1 MPLARASRWI
11 LSAGRNR
18 NFRPP
23 AHGEAVVGRAE
34 AVAHSTRRVHISL
47 RDPSP
52 PRPRT
57 SFREHAPPL
66 NLPVLGQVGWQVH
79 AGGGH
84 AGADSTVKMITNE
97 AELPYPQGHDHP
109 LGCRHLHL
117 LEDARQRDRGHH
129 LGGSSSVWRCS
140 RRGLACSSSSP
151 SGDESFCNCLEHT
164 WNVMMLCSPVRLA
177 GLATLQPVLFGRACF
192 GACVCCPG
200 STRVVQTCAVTCH
213 RSSTTYPSRPPSL
226 EERVGR
232 VRVWSDQG
240 HS

>member
-1 MPLARASRWI
+1 MGPSGQKM
-11 LSAGRNR
+11 SAGRNR

-23 AHGEAVVGRAE
+23 THGEPLVGRE
-34 AVAHSTRRVHISL
+34 EGPAHSTRRVHISL

-52 PRPRT
+52 PHPRT
-57 SFREHAPPL
+57 SFRDHAPPL

-97 AELPYPQGHDHP
+97 AELPCPQGHDHP
-109 LGCRHLHL
+109 LGCHYLHL

-151 SGDESFCNCLEHT
+151 SGDESFCTCLEHT
-164 WNVMMLCSPVRLA
+164 WSVMMLCSTVRMA
-177 GLATLQPVLFGRACF
+177 GLVTLQPVLFGRAFF
-192 GACVCCPG
+192 GACVCH
-200 STRVVQTCAVTCH
+200 SVSKRVVQTCAVTSH
-213 RSSTTYPSRPPSL
+213 RSLTTYPSRPPSL
-226 EERVGR
+226 EEHRGPMQVTA
-232 VRVWSDQG
+232 DQG

>member
-1 MPLARASRWI
+1 MAFHCPPFGHGQTCSDGPRTGAGVTLGPQDMFLATASRLI
-11 LSAGRNR
+11 LSAARNR

-34 AVAHSTRRVHISL
+34 ALAHSTRRVHISL

-57 SFREHAPPL
+57 STHDHPPPL
-66 NLPVLGQVGWQVH
+66 NLPVWGQVGWQVP

-97 AELPYPQGHDHP
+97 AELPCPQGHDHP

-140 RRGLACSSSSP
+140 RRGLACSSS
-151 SGDESFCNCLEHT
+151 
-164 WNVMMLCSPVRLA
+164 
-177 GLATLQPVLFGRACF
+177 
-192 GACVCCPG
+192 
-200 STRVVQTCAVTCH
+200 
-213 RSSTTYPSRPPSL
+213 
-226 EERVGR
+226 
-232 VRVWSDQG
+232 
-240 HS
+240 

>member
-1 MPLARASRWI
+1 M
-11 LSAGRNR
+11 SACRNR
-18 NFRPP
+18 ILHPLTRDEPL
-23 AHGEAVVGRAE
+23 VGRE
-34 AVAHSTRRVHISL
+34 EGPAHSTRRGHISL

-66 NLPVLGQVGWQVH
+66 NLPVWGQVGWQVH

-97 AELPYPQGHDHP
+97 AELPCPQGHDHP

-129 LGGSSSVWRCS
+129 LGGSSSAWRCS

-151 SGDESFCNCLEHT
+151 SGDESFCTCLEHT
-164 WNVMMLCSPVRLA
+164 WNMMMPCSPVRLA
-177 GLATLQPVLFGRACF
+177 GLVTLQPVLFGRAFF

-213 RSSTTYPSRPPSL
+213 RSCTTYLSPPPSL

>member
-1 MPLARASRWI
+1 M
-11 LSAGRNR
+11 
-18 NFRPP
+18 
-23 AHGEAVVGRAE
+23 
-34 AVAHSTRRVHISL
+34 
-47 RDPSP
+47 
-52 PRPRT
+52 
-57 SFREHAPPL
+57 
-66 NLPVLGQVGWQVH
+66 H

-109 LGCRHLHL
+109 PGCRHLHL

-151 SGDESFCNCLEHT
+151 SGDESFCTCLEHT
-164 WNVMMLCSPVRLA
+164 WTMMMLCSPIPLA
-177 GLATLQPVLFGRACF
+177 GLVTLQPVLFGRAFF

-213 RSSTTYPSRPPSL
+213 RSSTTYLSPPTSL

-232 VRVWSDQG
+232 VRVWSDQTFEIQP
-240 HS
+240 

>member
-1 MPLARASRWI
+1 MPLAPASSWI

-57 SFREHAPPL
+57 SFRDHAPPL

-84 AGADSTVKMITNE
+84 ARADSTVKMITHG
-97 AELPYPQGHDHP
+97 AALLGFQGHDHP

-117 LEDARQRDRGHH
+117 LGDAPQRHRGPH
-129 LGGSSSVWRCS
+129 LGASSSVRWSS
-140 RRGLACSSSSP
+140 RKGLACSSSSS
-151 SGDESFCNCLEHT
+151 SGDESFCTCLEHT
-164 WNVMMLCSPVRLA
+164 WN
-177 GLATLQPVLFGRACF
+177 
-192 GACVCCPG
+192 
-200 STRVVQTCAVTCH
+200 
-213 RSSTTYPSRPPSL
+213 
-226 EERVGR
+226 
-232 VRVWSDQG
+232 
-240 HS
+240 

>member
-1 MPLARASRWI
+1 MPLATASSLI
-11 LSAGRNR
+11 LSAARNR

-57 SFREHAPPL
+57 SSYDHPPPL

-97 AELPYPQGHDHP
+97 ADLPCPQGHDHP

-151 SGDESFCNCLEHT
+151 SGDESFCTCLEHT
-164 WNVMMLCSPVRLA
+164 WNMMMPCSPVRLA
-177 GLATLQPVLFGRACF
+177 GLVTL
-192 GACVCCPG
+192 
-200 STRVVQTCAVTCH
+200 
-213 RSSTTYPSRPPSL
+213 
-226 EERVGR
+226 
-232 VRVWSDQG
+232 
-240 HS
+240 